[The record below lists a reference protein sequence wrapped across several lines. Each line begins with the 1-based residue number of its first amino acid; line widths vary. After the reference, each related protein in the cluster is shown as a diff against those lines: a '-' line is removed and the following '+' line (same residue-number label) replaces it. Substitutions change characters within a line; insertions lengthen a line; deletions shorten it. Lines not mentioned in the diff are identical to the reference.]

1 MCTNAD
7 VRVGQRRCSPAPR
20 KRHRRC
26 VRRRRQQSWLPA
38 GSSCPRRTDRSECNP
53 TNWPSAQ
60 MCSSKATAPA
70 KFRTSVCHPR
80 SWPPAA
86 RASSTLLRAAAATT
100 GGGQP
105 GRVRHGRLVCHR
117 VHHRRRNPRP
127 ACVPP
132 DPVGRPVRSTTEIPR
147 PNDKCQRLPVL
158 TIELLATD
166 QRLVNPLPRRAE
178 RSTAKS
184 GGRHGRMPTMTCS
197 AVAVLQR

>member
-7 VRVGQRRCSPAPR
+7 VRVGQRRCSPALR
-20 KRHRRC
+20 KGTGVVHVDVDSSRGF
-26 VRRRRQQSWLPA
+26 QQA
-38 GSSCPRRTDRSECNP
+38 RVAHVEQNRSGCNS

-105 GRVRHGRLVCHR
+105 GRVRHGRLACHR

-166 QRLVNPLPRRAE
+166 
-178 RSTAKS
+178 
-184 GGRHGRMPTMTCS
+184 
-197 AVAVLQR
+197 